1 MSHIKDF
8 ISILWRRHYT
18 IMILNIEDS
27 PSGFYVVHTFFKWW
41 FQFNSKCRDKLYCS
55 AMYLYCINFVPW
67 VSQFVHLQSCPK
79 KPESQYPP
87 LWPRAIQLTTQAVS
101 PRWHLEIGNPLKI
114 ITMRTE
120 QSSSKTP
127 GLTSWFSRHL
137 VGPGQCWWTPTTPT
151 STRGSRFWGTFREFF
166 RLNWNKLAWEFEN
179 LPDWGITL
187 LEV

>member
-1 MSHIKDF
+1 
-8 ISILWRRHYT
+8 
-18 IMILNIEDS
+18 
-27 PSGFYVVHTFFKWW
+27 
-41 FQFNSKCRDKLYCS
+41 
-55 AMYLYCINFVPW
+55 MYLYCINFVPW

-87 LWPRAIQLTTQAVS
+87 LWPRAIQEVTQANS
-101 PRWHLEIGNPLKI
+101 PRLHLENPSPLKI

-127 GLTSWFSRHL
+127 GLTSWLSPRL
-137 VGPGQCWWTPTTPT
+137 VGPGQCWWTPTAPT

-187 LEV
+187 LEVWKMLMFSENWLTDWRTSVSTLPSLLFLSSNNWFHQLDLT